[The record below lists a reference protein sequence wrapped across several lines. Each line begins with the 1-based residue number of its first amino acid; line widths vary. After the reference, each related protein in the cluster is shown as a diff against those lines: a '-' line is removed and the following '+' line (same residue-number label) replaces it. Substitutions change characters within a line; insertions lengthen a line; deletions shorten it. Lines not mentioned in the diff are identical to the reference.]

1 MSPPRAPSVLGRPLD
16 RVEGRLKVTGAA
28 RYAADHP
35 VPGLVHAVLVTST
48 IAKGRIAAIDARGA
62 EAAAG
67 VLAVIT
73 HDNADR
79 LPGRPRGEPGEDRAL
94 TLLQDAVVRYAGQPI
109 AVVVAETFEQACH
122 AAGLVRARY
131 LGARHDVSWPP
142 AGARGARPRHEDEPD
157 TARGDVACALGTSE
171 VRIERVYR
179 TPLEAHTPMEPHA
192 TIALWEGPRKL
203 TLYDASQGVFACRER
218 VARLL
223 GLRPAAVRVLSP
235 WVGGG
240 FGGKGPVWSH
250 VVLAAMA
257 ARHVR
262 RPVKLVLSREQMF
275 GPVGWRPRTVQTVA
289 LGASRTGALA
299 ALRHDTLSETS
310 TFDEFVELAGS
321 PARMLYACPHV
332 VTTHRLA
339 RLDVGTP
346 SYMRAPGWASGTFA
360 LECAMDE
367 LAEAVGIDP
376 LALRLRNYA
385 ERDAHVNRPWSTKA
399 LRDCYL
405 LGAQRF
411 GWGRRPLAAGSMRDG
426 ETLIGWG
433 MATSVYPTHRDAA
446 SAVARVG
453 SGGMVV
459 VESGSQDL
467 GTGTCTVMTQIAA
480 DALGIPPERVTF
492 RLGDTR
498 LPETPIS
505 GGSMTAASVGS
516 AVLQAATALGDEL
529 ICLAVADPRSP
540 LAGLARDEVRL
551 EGGRLIATKGTDG
564 ARPPRETLDELLAR
578 HPGRV
583 IEARAE
589 ARPGGEAERWSAHA
603 FGAQFVEVHVDARL
617 RRVRVARM
625 VGVFDVGRVLN
636 AKTAR
641 SQLAGGMIGGIG
653 MALTEEVLLDER
665 LGRVVNGNLA
675 EYHVPAQMDVPDIDV
690 AWVGVRDERANPLG
704 IKGIG
709 EIGIT
714 GTAAA
719 IANAV
724 HHATGRRVRDLPITI
739 DKLL

>member
-1 MSPPRAPSVLGRPLD
+1 
-16 RVEGRLKVTGAA
+16 
-28 RYAADHP
+28 
-35 VPGLVHAVLVTST
+35 
-48 IAKGRIAAIDARGA
+48 
-62 EAAAG
+62 
-67 VLAVIT
+67 
-73 HDNADR
+73 
-79 LPGRPRGEPGEDRAL
+79 
-94 TLLQDAVVRYAGQPI
+94 
-109 AVVVAETFEQACH
+109 
-122 AAGLVRARY
+122 
-131 LGARHDVSWPP
+131 
-142 AGARGARPRHEDEPD
+142 
-157 TARGDVACALGTSE
+157 
-171 VRIERVYR
+171 
-179 TPLEAHTPMEPHA
+179 MEPHA
-192 TIALWEGPRKL
+192 TVALWEGPREL
-203 TLYDASQGVFACRER
+203 TLYDSTQGVFDCRE
-218 VARLL
+218 
-223 GLRPAAVRVLSP
+223 PAWRGSSGSAPRRCGCVSP

-289 LGASRTGALA
+289 LGASRTGALT
-299 ALRHDTLSETS
+299 ALRHDTLSG
-310 TFDEFVELAGS
+310 DLHVRRVRGAGGS

-332 VTTHRLA
+332 VTTHRLV

-529 ICLAVADPRSP
+529 IRLAVADPRSP

-578 HPGRV
+578 HSGRV

-690 AWVGVRDERANPLG
+690 AWVGVPDERANPLG